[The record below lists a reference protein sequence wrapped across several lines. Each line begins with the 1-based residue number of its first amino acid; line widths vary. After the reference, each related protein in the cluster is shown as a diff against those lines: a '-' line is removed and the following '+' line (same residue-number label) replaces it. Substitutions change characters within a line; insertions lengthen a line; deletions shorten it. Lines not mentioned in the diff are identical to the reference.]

1 MIHQNLS
8 NTFQNMYSHPQIFP
22 FFLYS
27 GFHTIAFTLLT
38 APSVVPKSKR
48 CYKISIQYN
57 HTQYN
62 YIQYD
67 HIQYNHIQYN
77 HIQYNHTQYNNI
89 PIAYIIGNINCQ
101 KRHLSQFALH
111 ALSVFW
117 TFLGAFLNP
126 PGSAGA
132 WSSLEIVQFITQWVL
147 SLFMASPSHCAL

>member
-1 MIHQNLS
+1 MIHHHLSKHLSGQNMSQNRDILKKIIFYMIHQHLS

-22 FFLYS
+22 FFSYS

-48 CYKISIQYN
+48 CHKISLQYN
-57 HTQYN
+57 HTQNN
-62 YIQYD
+62 YIQY
-67 HIQYNHIQYN
+67 NHV
-77 HIQYNHTQYNNI
+77 QYNHTQYNNI

-117 TFLGAFLNP
+117 TF
-126 PGSAGA
+126 
-132 WSSLEIVQFITQWVL
+132 
-147 SLFMASPSHCAL
+147 

>member
-1 MIHQNLS
+1 MSQNRDILKKFLFYMIHQHLS

-48 CYKISIQYN
+48 CYKISLQYI

-67 HIQYNHIQYN
+67 HIQYNN
-77 HIQYNHTQYNNI
+77 IQYNHTQYSNKH
-89 PIAYIIGNINCQ
+89 IAYIIGNLNCQ
-101 KRHLSQFALH
+101 KGYLSQFPFH

-117 TFLGAFLNP
+117 TFLGL
-126 PGSAGA
+126 G
-132 WSSLEIVQFITQWVL
+132 
-147 SLFMASPSHCAL
+147 LF